1 MTIRLNINDLH
12 ALARQFRYSHQ
23 RISDLINLLNRHFHV
38 LFSSVKTA
46 RTYGIDQAQSEMEY
60 ELNGFLHTLDDL
72 QHLLH
77 FTEIRMK
84 KTDQMLAEKLFQSG
98 GRLAGYLPIMSFLA
112 AAKCSPDSYRLTA
125 PPLSEPLALMK
136 QIKQNGLSGLF
147 TKKRAA
153 AYIQLDEEGQQQL
166 WSARRM
172 ISRTIADNLC
182 LLAYQQIAK
191 GPLSLTVFLF
201 GKKAEAD
208 AADVKTVCLSKNKT
222 ISAAT
227 LHSFSAKMYS
237 G

>member
-38 LFSSVKTA
+38 LFSSVKAA
-46 RTYGIDQAQSEMEY
+46 RTYGIDQAQSEMEH

-84 KTDQMLAEKLFQSG
+84 KTDQMLAEKLLQSG

-208 AADVKTVCLSKNKT
+208 AADIKIVCLSKNKT